1 VCPSTTYFLLIKYVL
16 RKKKVYPLP
25 SAFLKQNVAM
35 NKYDAHAYVSADL
48 LVHIRLC
55 NCIRQNHSSGSNVLE
70 LEVQMGVS

>member
-1 VCPSTTYFLLIKYVL
+1 M
-16 RKKKVYPLP
+16 YPLP

-55 NCIRQNHSSGSNVLE
+55 NCIRQNHSLGSNVLE
-70 LEVQMGVS
+70 LDVQMGVS